1 MKIHELIKE
10 RRDVLKV
17 SQSELADITGLG
29 LRTIR
34 LIESG
39 KANPSLN
46 TLEKLVE
53 ALGMEVKI
61 EIKKI
66 VQ

>member
-10 RRDVLKV
+10 RRDVLKI
-17 SQSELADITGLG
+17 SQNDLADISGLG

-39 KANPSLN
+39 KANPSIS
-46 TLEKLVE
+46 TLEKLLDV
-53 ALGMEVKI
+53 LGLEIKI
-61 EIKKI
+61 GIKKI
-66 VQ
+66 IS